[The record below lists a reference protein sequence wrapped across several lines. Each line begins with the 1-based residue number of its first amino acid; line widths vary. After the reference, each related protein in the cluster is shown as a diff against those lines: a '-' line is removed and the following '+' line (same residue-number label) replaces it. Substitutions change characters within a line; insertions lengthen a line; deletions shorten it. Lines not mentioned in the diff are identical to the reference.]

1 MNLNT
6 IECQFTSENLC
17 ILDTQRGILDTQIL
31 ISELHKLCKQ
41 KHISVW
47 YIYTNTSKN
56 VKLCIK
62 TWIFL
67 WCFKKFSCWVSWGR
81 INLIWC
87 ASPSV
92 SHSILPFLKSWWKS
106 PSLTSIRFFK
116 KMFVVSKQKWA
127 LFIWHPR
134 DSKEV
139 MIIHNFSKCHPG
151 CLFKNGQR
159 YCKTFSQVIFK
170 IVGRNIWSFIYL
182 KQCLWHNYP
191 TRKGSMNI

>member
-1 MNLNT
+1 MISFFESGFCAEFKNAIRFYLSHQSIIWYWYFWQKLQYSCSRDTLFIEQPYLNAMNLNT

-92 SHSILPFLKSWWKS
+92 SHNILPFLKSWWKC

-116 KMFVVSKQKWA
+116 KNVCS
-127 LFIWHPR
+127 
-134 DSKEV
+134 E
-139 MIIHNFSKCHPG
+139 
-151 CLFKNGQR
+151 
-159 YCKTFSQVIFK
+159 
-170 IVGRNIWSFIYL
+170 
-182 KQCLWHNYP
+182 
-191 TRKGSMNI
+191 